1 MGVYVRA
8 VCHDRTAGRQSRG
21 TQSSGNADSATGRS
35 SHRYVR
41 APGDPRGAGT
51 ALTGIVVCL
60 VHRTLTS
67 KSGIVQNASGW
78 DEGKRVW
85 VRPECRAAFVD
96 CGRWSSCVAHTPS
109 AWQGGG
115 IIKLAQPAFIL
126 WEIDRIE
133 YPLPSEKE
141 KGPK

>member
-1 MGVYVRA
+1 MCARCVTIAQLDARA
-8 VCHDRTAGRQSRG
+8 AARNRAETLTQQLAEVPTGTCVPRGTLAEQGQRSRG
-21 TQSSGNADSATGRS
+21 FGLPSASDPHQQKRDCAECQWVGR
-35 SHRYVR
+35 
-41 APGDPRGAGT
+41 GQAG
-51 ALTGIVVCL
+51 LG
-60 VHRTLTS
+60 TS
-67 KSGIVQNASGW
+67 
-78 DEGKRVW
+78 
-85 VRPECRAAFVD
+85 AAFVD